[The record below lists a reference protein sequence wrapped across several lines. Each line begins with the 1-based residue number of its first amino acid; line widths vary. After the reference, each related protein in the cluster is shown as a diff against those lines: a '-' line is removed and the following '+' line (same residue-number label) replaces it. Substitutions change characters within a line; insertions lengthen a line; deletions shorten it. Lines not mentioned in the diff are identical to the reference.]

1 MPCFGSRKK
10 NKRKNV
16 PIDTPATQ
24 SLSSQPAEE
33 KSHLE
38 IQQPQSLSNTRP
50 PSITSS
56 VVKIRQEYKE
66 LKSKQTEHLDVI
78 ARQSAELEELR
89 TLVSNK
95 KSEADSDLQEKER
108 RLEQR
113 EKEIEELMKKI
124 QAKEQQ
130 QDEEQLQF
138 EEQLKEKDKQLY
150 EMQAKWK
157 QEAEVKP
164 ALQQVTD
171 QLDDLKKA
179 NEEAT
184 NRLAEKE
191 KELAKLNSQLN
202 CRDGSPQDNDKEQER
217 QKRLNRLTMDL
228 ESDKIMIQKLEEL
241 NQQLEAQKKK
251 HEATLQTHAEEM
263 AEKDRVLVQ
272 HQRSLS
278 ELKAAQSNAIKNL
291 ERKQTQTINE
301 LQNKHEKDTRIL
313 RERLENTERRAK
325 SDMNSEVEK
334 LLHEFEQSEHDH
346 SVQMAS
352 LQMSHRKEMSA
363 MKQGQKAE
371 LQNHIKRASM
381 VFLEKNSEPISLR
394 KTVGGSQGSTKV
406 MRWPV
411 AAMKHQEIELMP
423 RDSSHVQVYVSSVSA
438 NASVK
443 RNQEALQTVFTSKQ
457 IKFEVVDV
465 AQSEPAL
472 QHMRRQNVGNTR
484 ILPQVFVG
492 GEYRGPFDD
501 AMYAIETNTLDNFL
515 RPREK
520 NNSNKLSVAT
530 KKLPRKGAQ
539 PSSASLSSNEPI
551 TPTTPSPA
559 VPPIFANQQQRTNT
573 RLQDDEDA
581 DLLKEIEKE
590 LAQSDFSKVDLN
602 F

>member
-16 PIDTPATQ
+16 PIETAAV
-24 SLSSQPAEE
+24 SSPSVEKPQQQQPAL
-33 KSHLE
+33 SQQ
-38 IQQPQSLSNTRP
+38 QQPITTNRP
-50 PSITSS
+50 PSISS
-56 VVKIRQEYKE
+56 SIVQIRQEHKD

-95 KSEADSDLQEKER
+95 KTEADLDLQEKER
-108 RLEQR
+108 KLEQR
-113 EKEIEELMKKI
+113 EKEIEQLMKKI

-138 EEQLKEKDKQLY
+138 EEQLKEKDKQLD
-150 EMQAKWK
+150 EMKTKWK

-179 NEEAT
+179 NDEAMG
-184 NRLAEKE
+184 RLAEKE
-191 KELAKLNSQLN
+191 KELAKLQSQLN
-202 CRDGSPQDNDKEQER
+202 RRDRSPKDSDKDQER

-251 HEATLQTHAEEM
+251 HEATLQTHAEEI
-263 AEKDRVLVQ
+263 AEKDRALVQ
-272 HQRSLS
+272 HQQSLS
-278 ELKAAQSNAIKNL
+278 ELKAAQDRAIKNL
-291 ERKQTQTINE
+291 ERKQTETINE
-301 LQNKHEKDTRIL
+301 LQLKHEQDTKSM
-313 RERLENTERRAK
+313 RERLDNAERRAK

-334 LLHEFEQSEHDH
+334 LLHEFEQSEHAH

-352 LQMSHRKEMSA
+352 LQKSHQKEMSA

-381 VFLEKNSEPISLR
+381 VLLEKNSEPINLR
-394 KTVGGSQGSTKV
+394 KTSSSTPKV

-411 AAMKHQEIELMP
+411 AAMKHQEVELIP
-423 RDSSHVQVYVSSVSA
+423 RDPSHVQIYVSSVSA
-438 NASVK
+438 NPTVK
-443 RNQEALQTVFTSKQ
+443 RNQESLQTMLTAKQ
-457 IKFEVVDV
+457 IKFQVVDV

-484 ILPQVFVG
+484 NLPQVFVG

-501 AMYAIETNTLDNFL
+501 VMRAMETDTLNDFL
-515 RPREK
+515 RPRE
-520 NNSNKLSVAT
+520 NNNNNKLSLAT
-530 KKLPRKGAQ
+530 KKLPRKGSQ
-539 PSSASLSSNEPI
+539 PSSGSLSSNEPI
-551 TPTTPSPA
+551 TPTTSSSPA
-559 VPPIFANQQQRTNT
+559 VPPVFAKQQQRQNST
-573 RLQDDEDA
+573 LHDEDA